1 MEKKKWLDFSAY
13 GAEAVILR
21 TLDHRSFYILNGFDP
36 ESAEAK
42 SILQLKN
49 QAGSPYFTLKGAGGY
64 LVTSASFV
72 PLRQLKEILPK
83 AVVNESVP
91 RSISNSPEI
100 DSDQKLFDTLA
111 KSATMVG
118 ENHYGDIVYRTP
130 FVRAIKRTDKDGNE
144 TYIYEDQVDEPAAFF
159 RVRFGTDNQA
169 TDLETCASS
178 VLRAA
183 ASGKKLRSNDLVNV
197 LSAIYDSEFTV
208 QSLQVDKRAIDFVE
222 RIDQQLRKRVIEQP
236 ASEKSLLRDADD
248 FEFLPES
255 FVDRGFST
263 GRKKSELPGPVLA
276 AIRLAVPPAK
286 DLGAAF
292 IAQDTKSFPFLTRDY
307 PVSSFCSPLQAD
319 LDFVKSINPKTAAAK
334 TVGFGAEFTQAPDL
348 IFIEGNPQKSATPFE
363 YEDLQTNRR
372 DFALA
377 YKGLRDREAEGL
389 GLFVLSSLEDS
400 PGHRQMINRADRNA
414 TTTEFLN
421 FIGQRYEILSY
432 GKLHHALIEKRGPV
446 FSLAIVAIGR
456 KRDALYQEFSLDA
469 DVKAYSRDFLR
480 SWDQVNQW
488 ASTTRSVI
496 SNAKVLEN
504 LRALRAPSPAVSTP
518 QAEAKPKKV
527 KKAPKSEPTP
537 AVTDSDQVDL
547 FAQQIDSAEVVLNQE
562 ATESNASLA
571 QVEESTVP
579 IDNPAVAADVV
590 ESEVQQAPVG
600 INNEDSEATAIEDD
614 AEVVIDVFAKQ
625 RARIAKDIEEFS
637 FDELLADFQ
646 LDGFY
651 DGYIKQFSF
660 DSIYDSVNE
669 EDEAILD
676 RGRKVD
682 RDENRFQS
690 PTKTLSLI
698 REPSS
703 MTPRNLVAPTSYAM
717 DNLRRK
723 VKDVDRFV
731 SAKLRMTI
739 SEMTEVFSSEQV
751 DAVALS
757 IVRAESGKG
766 FICTDQTGLG
776 KGRIIAAYA
785 RYAHFQGK
793 PFMFITEGSHLFSDF
808 FRDLRDIKSDH
819 LFKNIMILNTDTRAD
834 ICDDVTGEVIFK
846 RNAATFGKVLSR
858 MDENTASLADNKI
871 DMCFA
876 TYSQFR
882 SKDSVKT
889 RWLKEQAC
897 RGSFL
902 ALDES
907 HNAAGGS
914 SNTGEAVSHAVA
926 MADSVIHSSA
936 TWAKNA
942 NTMSS
947 YSTVFPVGMDIEQVR
962 DILMTGG
969 EQMAEIMSSMLA
981 QDGAL
986 VRREHD
992 LSRLTFRTVVDE
1004 KNLDRN
1010 VQLADRFAEILL
1022 EINKVSGT
1030 LGKLAAKVDERYI
1043 REHLELP
1050 EHLRLNNHMGGV
1062 ESTGFGSTMYNLQR
1076 MFALCL
1082 KADFVA
1088 DRAIEALRNGQK
1100 PVIVLEQTQESMLKQ
1115 SLKAYLSALGE
1126 GNIPDEYLYD
1136 DILLDEEGNEI
1147 ENQADDGKID
1157 LKVGVRIPM
1166 VTMRNAL
1173 MAAFKRTMSANRK
1186 LPDGTKR
1193 RLSILDLAMEDPK
1206 TTAADI
1212 QVIESWI
1219 EKVEA
1224 LISDFPDLP
1233 LVPIDYVRAKIER
1246 AGFRF
1251 GEVSGR
1257 KYQCDFELFDGK
1269 EPNLFVKNRKDTR
1282 KEDVRNFNKG
1292 VVDALLIN
1300 IAGASG
1306 ISVHSN
1312 AKFANTDQ
1320 RVMIEWQIAND
1331 VNKRVQLFGRV
1342 NRVGQVVDPIIETVT
1357 TGLPFEMRL
1366 ISMQKQKLRELSA
1379 NTQANRRN
1387 AVEEDQTLDLINKI
1401 GNESAKEYLM
1411 NNPDIADL
1419 LCIDMMEMEKKLDN
1433 TAYINKLSFLIGLLY
1448 VEEQIQVISELENDF
1463 KKRVRDKEAQGE
1475 SPLRVKEH
1483 EWGARV
1489 VKQSLFYGIEEE
1501 TYESSFD
1508 RPVYQTLLSYDEIV
1522 NPLQWAAVSKTIEES
1537 REAFADYFGDEEA
1550 RETRLY
1556 DLRNRMS
1563 ESFQNLMRRNVGSR
1577 FFEEGADHNSIID
1590 QDAAIQKALNS
1601 QDIFNTFIKGYND
1614 RKIFAEG
1621 IIPHLFPGN
1630 TVEVKYGLDDYRAV
1644 ITELTLPG
1652 RGREASLTEY
1662 DITLAIPGNRYLTRL
1677 NLTGLY
1683 SYGGTI
1689 EKVDELDV
1697 SAPNRSAESVFNS
1710 AKKGKITRERVVL
1723 TGNLFAA
1730 INETSGRSLGSPG
1743 MYTDENNVRH
1753 SGIILRKEVKAADL
1767 NSIPIKVDIAHVKA
1781 ILQEHQFASIEFSP
1795 ADAKNLPFSVM
1806 TRPGREGLRL
1816 DVTFKSSKRAAGWEN
1831 QLDLMELLRSDG
1843 KNFSRFQGIA
1853 SKTLSFNFIDGI
1865 IEKMAARNC
1874 SISIVGGDRELIFR
1888 QIQELKTQGRFPR
1901 VA

>member
-36 ESAEAK
+36 ESSEAK

-83 AVVNESVP
+83 AVVNDNVP

-111 KSATMVG
+111 KSATIVA

-144 TYIYEDQVDEPAAFF
+144 TYIYEDQVEEPAAFF
-159 RVRFGTDNQA
+159 RVRFGTENQS

-348 IFIEGNPQKSATPFE
+348 IFIEGNPQKSAAPFE

-456 KRDALYQEFSLDA
+456 KRDALYRDFSLDT

-504 LRALRAPSPAVSTP
+504 LRALRAPSLPVPTP
-518 QAEAKPKKV
+518 QAEAKPRKA
-527 KKAPKSEPTP
+527 KKAPKSEPTLAIP
-537 AVTDSDQVDL
+537 DAEQVDL
-547 FAQQIDSAEVVLNQE
+547 FAQPIESAEVVLNQE
-562 ATESNASLA
+562 ATESNASLS
-571 QVEESTVP
+571 QVEESADP
-579 IDNPAVAADVV
+579 IDTPAVGADVV
-590 ESEVQQAPVG
+590 EGEGQQAPVG

-651 DGYIKQFSF
+651 DSYIKQFSF

-947 YSTVFPVGMDIEQVR
+947 Y
-962 DILMTGG
+962 
-969 EQMAEIMSSMLA
+969 
-981 QDGAL
+981 
-986 VRREHD
+986 
-992 LSRLTFRTVVDE
+992 
-1004 KNLDRN
+1004 
-1010 VQLADRFAEILL
+1010 
-1022 EINKVSGT
+1022 
-1030 LGKLAAKVDERYI
+1030 
-1043 REHLELP
+1043 
-1050 EHLRLNNHMGGV
+1050 
-1062 ESTGFGSTMYNLQR
+1062 
-1076 MFALCL
+1076 
-1082 KADFVA
+1082 
-1088 DRAIEALRNGQK
+1088 
-1100 PVIVLEQTQESMLKQ
+1100 
-1115 SLKAYLSALGE
+1115 
-1126 GNIPDEYLYD
+1126 
-1136 DILLDEEGNEI
+1136 
-1147 ENQADDGKID
+1147 
-1157 LKVGVRIPM
+1157 
-1166 VTMRNAL
+1166 
-1173 MAAFKRTMSANRK
+1173 
-1186 LPDGTKR
+1186 
-1193 RLSILDLAMEDPK
+1193 
-1206 TTAADI
+1206 
-1212 QVIESWI
+1212 
-1219 EKVEA
+1219 
-1224 LISDFPDLP
+1224 
-1233 LVPIDYVRAKIER
+1233 
-1246 AGFRF
+1246 
-1251 GEVSGR
+1251 
-1257 KYQCDFELFDGK
+1257 
-1269 EPNLFVKNRKDTR
+1269 
-1282 KEDVRNFNKG
+1282 
-1292 VVDALLIN
+1292 
-1300 IAGASG
+1300 
-1306 ISVHSN
+1306 
-1312 AKFANTDQ
+1312 
-1320 RVMIEWQIAND
+1320 
-1331 VNKRVQLFGRV
+1331 
-1342 NRVGQVVDPIIETVT
+1342 
-1357 TGLPFEMRL
+1357 
-1366 ISMQKQKLRELSA
+1366 
-1379 NTQANRRN
+1379 
-1387 AVEEDQTLDLINKI
+1387 
-1401 GNESAKEYLM
+1401 
-1411 NNPDIADL
+1411 
-1419 LCIDMMEMEKKLDN
+1419 
-1433 TAYINKLSFLIGLLY
+1433 
-1448 VEEQIQVISELENDF
+1448 
-1463 KKRVRDKEAQGE
+1463 
-1475 SPLRVKEH
+1475 
-1483 EWGARV
+1483 
-1489 VKQSLFYGIEEE
+1489 
-1501 TYESSFD
+1501 
-1508 RPVYQTLLSYDEIV
+1508 
-1522 NPLQWAAVSKTIEES
+1522 
-1537 REAFADYFGDEEA
+1537 
-1550 RETRLY
+1550 
-1556 DLRNRMS
+1556 
-1563 ESFQNLMRRNVGSR
+1563 
-1577 FFEEGADHNSIID
+1577 
-1590 QDAAIQKALNS
+1590 
-1601 QDIFNTFIKGYND
+1601 
-1614 RKIFAEG
+1614 
-1621 IIPHLFPGN
+1621 
-1630 TVEVKYGLDDYRAV
+1630 
-1644 ITELTLPG
+1644 
-1652 RGREASLTEY
+1652 
-1662 DITLAIPGNRYLTRL
+1662 
-1677 NLTGLY
+1677 
-1683 SYGGTI
+1683 
-1689 EKVDELDV
+1689 
-1697 SAPNRSAESVFNS
+1697 
-1710 AKKGKITRERVVL
+1710 
-1723 TGNLFAA
+1723 
-1730 INETSGRSLGSPG
+1730 
-1743 MYTDENNVRH
+1743 
-1753 SGIILRKEVKAADL
+1753 
-1767 NSIPIKVDIAHVKA
+1767 
-1781 ILQEHQFASIEFSP
+1781 
-1795 ADAKNLPFSVM
+1795 
-1806 TRPGREGLRL
+1806 
-1816 DVTFKSSKRAAGWEN
+1816 
-1831 QLDLMELLRSDG
+1831 
-1843 KNFSRFQGIA
+1843 
-1853 SKTLSFNFIDGI
+1853 
-1865 IEKMAARNC
+1865 
-1874 SISIVGGDRELIFR
+1874 
-1888 QIQELKTQGRFPR
+1888 
-1901 VA
+1901 